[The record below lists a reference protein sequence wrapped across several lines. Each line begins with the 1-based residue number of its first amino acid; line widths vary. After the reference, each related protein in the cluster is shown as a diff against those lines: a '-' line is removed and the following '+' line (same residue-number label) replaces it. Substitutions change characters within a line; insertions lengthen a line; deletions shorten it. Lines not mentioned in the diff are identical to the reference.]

1 MQPVRLFFSIANF
14 TYSSTDRKAL
24 KNSLAHS
31 LRIPLLQVK
40 TLEWRDEFAGC
51 NLITRYEKTE
61 KLSQL
66 DDEEKE
72 EILYN
77 LLPEPRVANRNVK
90 LKKRAESKRKLKNA
104 IASELKYGNYDAAD
118 LMKRWHE
125 VREDQAIPP
134 SWWRKLRD
142 NPPAMKRTK
151 QRMSMLTE
159 YFDLHNELC
168 GSEPRS
174 NQAYLQE
181 VVFKIPHKW
190 KVDTSIVS
198 LEQYSEMVTAFYR
211 EYFPDYDVILVLSH
225 HDERLINTDTGAHC
239 HVYVSTL
246 NEQTKK
252 RDLLKQ
258 QRIETAKFQ
267 RSFGPVHRTELL
279 PFDGKLQG
287 WQVSNSQFEF
297 DRMFYSFVNARYLNS
312 LGISAEFCPEAERR
326 SQQRRAMNI
335 QSTQPKAQRSFNLES
350 MVKEEV
356 ANERKALA
364 KIQQLLSS
372 TENQL
377 AKKQDALL
385 MVQMKH
391 AEELVRFDIETKQ
404 RNDKLSFLDTEINTK
419 TEELTQVKAALGL
432 MRSQLAEVTAKVK
445 TTIVA
450 LVEASFMRLVMK
462 ANKRP
467 ALVEKFTSMFI
478 DNLNE
483 NLPVFLQPLALS
495 AQSLMTSEKAEKVF
509 RASISENELS

>member
-1 MQPVRLFFSIANF
+1 MQPIRLFFSIANF
-14 TYSSTDRKAL
+14 TYSSIDRKAL

-40 TLEWRDEFAGC
+40 TLEWRDELAGC

-66 DDEEKE
+66 NDEEKE

-77 LLPEPRVANRNVK
+77 LLPEPRVANREVK
-90 LKKRAESKRKLKNA
+90 LKKRAQSKRRLKNA
-104 IASELKYGNYDAAD
+104 IASELNLGNHDAAN

-125 VREDQAIPP
+125 VRDDQAIPP

-142 NPPAMKRTK
+142 NPPAMARVK

-168 GSEPRS
+168 SAEPRS
-174 NQAYLQE
+174 NQGYLQE
-181 VVFKIPHKW
+181 VVFKIPHRW
-190 KVDTSIVS
+190 KVDTSIVP

-225 HDERLINTDTGAHC
+225 HDERLLNTDTGAHC

-246 NEQTKK
+246 NEQTRK

-335 QSTQPKAQRSFNLES
+335 QSTLPKAQRSFNLES

-419 TEELTQVKAALGL
+419 TEELAQVKAALGL

-467 ALVEKFTSMFI
+467 VLVEKFTSMFI

-483 NLPVFLQPLALS
+483 NLPGFLQPLALS

>member
-1 MQPVRLFFSIANF
+1 MQPIRLFFSIANF
-14 TYSSTDRKAL
+14 TYSSIDRKAL

-40 TLEWRDEFAGC
+40 TLEWRDELAGC

-66 DDEEKE
+66 NDEEKE

-104 IASELKYGNYDAAD
+104 IASELKHGNYDAAD

-335 QSTQPKAQRSFNLES
+335 QSTLPKAQRSFNLES

-432 MRSQLAEVTAKVK
+432 MRSQLVEVTAKVK

-483 NLPVFLQPLALS
+483 NLPGFLQPLALS

>member
-1 MQPVRLFFSIANF
+1 MKPIRLFFSIANF
-14 TYSSTDRKAL
+14 TYSSIDRKAL

-40 TLEWRDEFAGC
+40 TLEWRDEFAGY
-51 NLITRYEKTE
+51 NLIARCGRTE
-61 KLSQL
+61 KLSQFN
-66 DDEEKE
+66 DEEKE
-72 EILYN
+72 EILCN
-77 LLPEPRVANRNVK
+77 LLPAPRVANREVK
-90 LKKRAESKRKLKNA
+90 LAKRTQSKRKLKNA
-104 IASELKYGNYDAAD
+104 IASELKLGNYDAAD

-134 SWWRKLRD
+134 SWWRSLNE
-142 NPPAMKRTK
+142 NPPPMARHK
-151 QRMSMLTE
+151 QRMKMLTE

-168 GSEPRS
+168 GAEPRS

-181 VVFKIPHKW
+181 VVFKIPHRW
-190 KVDTSIVS
+190 KIDTGLIP
-198 LEQYSEMVTAFYR
+198 LEQYSEMVTAFYE
-211 EYFPDYDVILVLSH
+211 EYFPDYDVPLVLSH
-225 HDERLINTDTGAHC
+225 HDERLLNTDTGAHC

-312 LGISAEFCPEAERR
+312 LGISAEFCPVAERR

-335 QSTQPKAQRSFNLES
+335 QSTLPKAQRSFNLES

-364 KIQQLLSS
+364 KMQQLLSS

-404 RNDKLSFLDTEINTK
+404 RNDKLSFLDTEINAK
-419 TEELTQVKAALGL
+419 AQELTQVKAALGL

-467 ALVEKFTSMFI
+467 ALVEKFTSMFL

-483 NLPVFLQPLALS
+483 NLPGFLQPLALS

>member
-1 MQPVRLFFSIANF
+1 MQPIRLFFSIANF
-14 TYSSTDRKAL
+14 TYSSIDRKAL

-40 TLEWRDEFAGC
+40 TLEWRDELAGC

-66 DDEEKE
+66 NDEEKE

-77 LLPEPRVANRNVK
+77 LLPEPRVANREVK
-90 LKKRAESKRKLKNA
+90 LKKRAQSKRRLKNA
-104 IASELKYGNYDAAD
+104 IASELNLGNHDAAN

-125 VREDQAIPP
+125 VRDDQAIPP

-142 NPPAMKRTK
+142 NPPDMARAK

-181 VVFKIPHKW
+181 VVFKIPHRW
-190 KVDTSIVS
+190 KVDTSIVR

-225 HDERLINTDTGAHC
+225 HDERLLNTDTGAHC

-267 RSFGPVHRTELL
+267 RSFGPVHSTEML
-279 PFDGKLQG
+279 PLDGKLQG
-287 WQVSNSQFEF
+287 WQLSISQYEF
-297 DRMFYSFVNARYLNS
+297 NRMFYSFVNHRFLNN
-312 LGISAEFCPEAERR
+312 LGLQAEFAHEEERR
-326 SQQRRAMNI
+326 SEQRRIMNV
-335 QSTQPKAQRSFNLES
+335 QSSLPKSQRSFNLET
-350 MVKEEV
+350 MVQEEIKKERLNLVE
-356 ANERKALA
+356 
-364 KIQQLLSS
+364 IQALLSS
-372 TENQL
+372 TEKQL
-377 AKKQDALL
+377 EESRDALL
-385 MVQMKH
+385 MAQMYH
-391 AEELVRFDIETKQ
+391 TEELVRYDLEILQK
-404 RNDKLSFLDTEINTK
+404 RDKLTFLEVQIDEK
-419 TEELTQVKAALGL
+419 KQELTKVKEALVA
-432 MRSQLAEVTAKVK
+432 MKAQLSEVTLKVK
-445 TTIVA
+445 TTIVE
-450 LVEASFMRLVMK
+450 LVEASFMSLAMK

-467 ALVEKFTSMFI
+467 ALVEKFTSMFV
-478 DNLNE
+478 DRLNE
-483 NLPVFLQPLALS
+483 NLPNFIQPIAIS
-495 AQSLMTSEKAEKVF
+495 AQSIMTSKKAEKVF